1 VTAGRPFLFA
11 FCGLDDPD
19 VGIVEGR
26 IVAEDEKEEI
36 TLLGTAIEEAMNEQI
51 KNELFSAYQY
61 LSMAAYCE
69 SENLP
74 GFAQWMRAQS
84 REEMEHAMKFYD
96 FILERNGRVALRAL
110 DGPLVEFGSPLEVF
124 EQALEHER
132 RVTAMINDLYAL
144 AVRENDYASQ
154 TFLQWFVTEQVEE
167 EKNAGDVVETLK
179 MVGDKSE
186 ALFLL
191 DRELGQRR
199 MEEQPAG

>member
-1 VTAGRPFLFA
+1 MNANA
-11 FCGLDDPD
+11 
-19 VGIVEGR
+19 
-26 IVAEDEKEEI
+26 KER
-36 TLLGTAIEEAMNEQI
+36 TPVLGKTIQDAINEQI
-51 KNELFSAYQY
+51 KNELYSAYQY
-61 LSMAAYCE
+61 LAMAAYCE
-69 SENLP
+69 SVNLS
-74 GFAQWMRAQS
+74 GFAHWMRAQA
-84 REEMEHAMKFYD
+84 REETEHAMKFYD
-96 FILERNGRVALRAL
+96 FILDCNGRVVLRGL

-124 EQALEHER
+124 EQALEHEKK
-132 RVTAMINDLYAL
+132 VTAMIHDLYGL

-199 MEEQPAG
+199 AEEQPAG

>member
-1 VTAGRPFLFA
+1 
-11 FCGLDDPD
+11 
-19 VGIVEGR
+19 VEGGT
-26 IVAEDEKEEI
+26 VAEDEKEEI

-84 REEMEHAMKFYD
+84 REETEHAMKFYD

-124 EQALEHER
+124 EQALEHEK

-144 AVRENDYASQ
+144 AVSENDYASQ